1 MCLLEEDMVN
11 IEKRRE
17 DRETAFILVFESM
30 FRDDGTDDIIDA
42 AEEVGEMNLSVNAL
56 NLFKGIAEKN
66 EILDQII
73 SKYSENRQF
82 SRIPKIN
89 IAVLRVALY
98 EILYIKK
105 VPMDV
110 SIYEAV
116 KIAEKYAQKSDVN
129 FINGVLGAYSRKNGD
144 DK

>member
-42 AEEVGEMNLSVNAL
+42 AEEVGEMNLSVNVL

-89 IAVLRVALY
+89 IAILRVALY

>member
-30 FRDDGTDDIIDA
+30 FRDDGTEDIIEA